1 MHPTTAF
8 AETTAPPSSFPL
20 NSVRL
25 LAGDFKNA
33 QDTSIRYV
41 LALDADRLCA
51 PYRREAGLTT
61 TTAAAYGGW
70 ESDGMGGHI
79 GGHYLSACAQLF
91 AATGDAR
98 LLERLQYVL
107 DVFEEC
113 QNAAGTGYLGGVP
126 GGRRLGEEL
135 RAGEIDADVF
145 TLNGRWVPLYSLHK
159 TFAGLLDAYTYAGA
173 ESALRMLTLLA
184 DWWLTVSAGL
194 DDDSFEEVLVT
205 EFGGMNDTLT
215 SLAELTGRDDYLRE
229 AGRFSHR
236 AILEPLAA
244 GLDRLDGLHAN
255 TQIPKVVG
263 YERYAQATGSEEHF
277 KASDCFWHT
286 VTGERTVS
294 IGGNSVREH
303 FHPSRDFT
311 PMILDV
317 QGPETCNT
325 YNMLKLAKLR
335 FERAGDPAAV
345 AFYERATFNHILSS
359 QHPVR
364 GGLVYFTPMRPS
376 HYRVYST
383 VHESMWCCVGSGLEN
398 HARYGELIYSH
409 SGGNLAVNLYI
420 ASELNWVERGVK
432 VRMETDFP
440 YSDTVQLTVTTV
452 SPTALTLQLRRP
464 EWATAMEISVH
475 ETDATGGRPE
485 SLAVEG
491 DAGFVHRVW
500 EGTTTVFVRL
510 QADIL
515 AEALPDGSPWVSFL
529 YGPVVLAAREGTA
542 GVAALEAPDERMGH
556 VASGPQDPLAG
567 TPVVVSAE
575 PAAAVELSNRAAI
588 TAELAAVRNGAP
600 VQLRLEP
607 FAGIHDERYTVYW
620 PTGASADVR
629 TAELAAIDAAAG
641 NRGDVIDAVAAGEQQ
656 PESDHFFAGVATR
669 AGGQD
674 GVHWRNAT
682 GWFSYVLKDSGGSA
696 GSVRVRMRP
705 DTGGGQLISLNGV
718 PLTEALFS
726 HVEQG
731 ADVTEYAIPAEV
743 RTEASAA
750 LVFAVHALPGT
761 TTGDLL
767 SVELLDGARL
777 A

>member
-8 AETTAPPSSFPL
+8 AETTLPPSSFPL
-20 NSVRL
+20 SSVRL

-51 PYRREAGLTT
+51 PYRREAGLT

-107 DVFEEC
+107 GVFEEC
-113 QNAAGTGYLGGVP
+113 QDAAGTGYLGGVP
-126 GGRRLGEEL
+126 GGRRLGDEL
-135 RAGEIDADVF
+135 RAGEIDADIF
-145 TLNGRWVPLYSLHK
+145 TLNGRWVPLYNLHK

-173 ESALRMLTLLA
+173 ESALRMLTRLA

-194 DDDSFEEVLVT
+194 DDALFEEVLAT

-215 SLAELTGRDDYLRE
+215 SLAQLTGREDYLRE
-229 AGRFSHR
+229 ADRFSHR
-236 AILEPLAA
+236 AVLEPLAA
-244 GLDRLDGLHAN
+244 GHDRLDGLHAN

-263 YERYAQATGSEEHF
+263 YERYAQATGSHEHL
-277 KASDCFWHT
+277 KAADFFWHT
-286 VTGERTVS
+286 VTRQRTVS

-335 FERAGDPAAV
+335 FERTGHPAAV

-359 QHPVR
+359 QHPER
-364 GGLVYFTPMRPS
+364 GGFVYFTPMRPS

-409 SGGNLAVNLYI
+409 SGGDLAVNLYI
-420 ASELNWVERGVK
+420 ASELTWAERGVT
-432 VRMETDFP
+432 VRMETVFP
-440 YSDTVQLTVTTV
+440 YSDTVRLRVTAD
-452 SPTALTLQLRRP
+452 SPTAFTLQLRRP
-464 EWATAMEISVH
+464 EWATAMEIRVQ
-475 ETDATGGRPE
+475 DAAGGRPHAQ
-485 SLAVEG
+485 AVEG

-500 EGTTTVFVRL
+500 EGTTTVSVRL
-510 QADIL
+510 RADIT

-529 YGPVVLAAREGTA
+529 YGPVVLAAREGTT
-542 GVAALEAPDERMGH
+542 GVESFEAPDERLGH
-556 VASGPQDPLAG
+556 VASGSQDPLAG
-567 TPVVVSAE
+567 TPVVVGVD
-575 PAAAVELSNRAAI
+575 PAAAVELSNRADL
-588 TAELAAVRNGAP
+588 TAELTAVRNGAT
-600 VQLRLEP
+600 VRLTLEP

-620 PTGASADVR
+620 PTGASAAGVR
-629 TAELAAIDAAAG
+629 TAELAAADAATATSG
-641 NRGDVIDAVAAGEQQ
+641 GVIDALTAGEQQ
-656 PESDHFFAGVATR
+656 PEADHFFAGEATR

-682 GWFSYVLKDSGGSA
+682 GWFSYVLRDPNGRAASL
-696 GSVRVRMRP
+696 RVRMRP
-705 DTGGGQLISLNGV
+705 DTGRGQRISLNGV
-718 PLTEALFS
+718 PLTEALS
-726 HVEQG
+726 SGTDQG
-731 ADVTEYAIPAEV
+731 TEVIEYAVPAEA
-743 RTEASAA
+743 RTEESGA
-750 LVFAVHALPGT
+750 LVFAVHALSGT
-761 TTGDLL
+761 ATGDLL
-767 SVELLDGARL
+767 SVELLGEAG
-777 A
+777 